1 MIKETVYYWPLW
13 LSKSLSK
20 KDQDKVKKI
29 LAKIQRAQVFLWR
42 ALNIYDDFFDG
53 AGKTIELPKANKYL
67 RDYLTIHYDLNLS
80 SDYYRNLN
88 IIFNNLDRANCSE
101 IQQTKLKII
110 NGVVEIPNKLPAIKN
125 MGTLSDK
132 SLALALGPIALLD
145 YLSYPKYKKDMPD
158 LLNFFRYTLAAK
170 QLSDDSHDW
179 LEDLRNG
186 LVTRANKPI
195 IQAAKTMRLKL
206 SISGSPVIANLLY
219 AEVAA
224 PLILC
229 DLKRLCQL
237 ARKSLNKF
245 DSNHKNI
252 LITKFIKP
260 IEVSVLKAKRFRD
273 QVVENNKI
281 MI

>member
-1 MIKETVYYWPLW
+1 MIKEAVYYWPLW

-20 KDQDKVKKI
+20 KDQEKVKKI
-29 LAKIQRAQVFLWR
+29 LPKIQRAQVFLWR
-42 ALNIYDDFFDG
+42 ALNIYDDFFDS
-53 AGKTIELPKANKYL
+53 AGQVVKLPQANKYL
-67 RDYLTIHYDLNLS
+67 RNYLMIHYNLNLS

-88 IIFNNLDRANCSE
+88 NIFNTLDRANYNE
-101 IQQTKLKII
+101 ITQVKLKIN
-110 NGVVEIPNKLPAIKN
+110 NGIVQTPNKLPTVKN
-125 MGTLSDK
+125 IRTLSDK

-145 YLSYPKYKKDMPD
+145 YLSYSDSKKQIPAV
-158 LLNFFRYTLAAK
+158 LNFFRYALAAK
-170 QLSDDSHDW
+170 QLADDSHDW
-179 LEDLRNG
+179 FEDLRQG
-186 LVTRANKPI
+186 LITGANRPI

-245 DSNHKNI
+245 DSNPKNI
-252 LITKFIKP
+252 LITKLIKP

-273 QVVENNKI
+273 QVVENKEI